1 MDFKGIE
8 NLIATVLTLNNSVID
23 ESLKAIMEAEEL
35 TDAQKKEFRE
45 AIIESK
51 KLVSQM
57 KFGEGSDDHNQQLIE
72 KLTNLQA
79 KFNPEKWRS

>member
-35 TDAQKKEFRE
+35 TDAQKKEFRA